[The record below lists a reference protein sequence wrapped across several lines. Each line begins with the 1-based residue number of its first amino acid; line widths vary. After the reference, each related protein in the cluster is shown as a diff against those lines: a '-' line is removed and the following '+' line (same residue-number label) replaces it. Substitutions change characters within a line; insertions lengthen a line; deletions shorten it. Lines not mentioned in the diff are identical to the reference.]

1 MDDDQPMANPA
12 EIAAELLHYA
22 CLARSRGTD
31 RGCAELLG
39 ARVIEAQQAQIE
51 RLRAVGD
58 EMAHLI
64 RLDHQSCKPKHGK
77 SIEDWCTYCATIA
90 RWKEARRG

>member
-1 MDDDQPMANPA
+1 MADDIVVRLRNWDDGRVFTHYEGCWDSHPVCA
-12 EIAAELLHYA
+12 ILLAADA
-22 CLARSRGTD
+22 
-31 RGCAELLG
+31 
-39 ARVIEAQQAQIE
+39 IEAQQAQIE